1 MMLKRRPLDAAA
13 WSGADLLVR
22 QGLQFLAMLVLA
34 RLVAPDDFGTV
45 AVLGVFVAIGAVLV
59 DGGLSTALIQRR
71 DIDHTDEST
80 VFWLNA
86 VVGLTLGSSLV
97 LAAGPL
103 SDFFAQPALRRL
115 TLAAALTVIVSA
127 LGAVHTAL
135 LVRKLDFRTQLYAG
149 AAAAVLSGAL
159 SISMA
164 LNGFGAWAL
173 AAQML
178 GMASLSTVFL
188 WLMHRW
194 RPAPVLSL
202 ASAKK
207 LLGFGGFVLVANL
220 IDALYTHLYAV
231 LIGRY
236 IGLQQLGYYERADS
250 TKQLPASLL
259 TGVFG
264 RVTFPLLSKA
274 ARDPIELR
282 HGIRM
287 AIRGL
292 MLINLPMMLGSAAL
306 AETLIVTV
314 FGEVWRPAVMPFQ
327 ILCIAAALWP
337 MHMVNVNALLAQG
350 HARLVLKLEMPKKIL
365 GLAMLIIGMFF
376 GIEGVAWSQVTF
388 SIMALWINSHYT
400 NRLVGYGLVHQLKD
414 IVMPGVVATVMA
426 GALYSLA
433 LILVMNDS
441 LKLISLTVLGGVFYI
456 TVIFLAKPPALL
468 EIISIWRTRHTGDGT
483 ISERFIE

>member
-1 MMLKRRPLDAAA
+1 MTVLQRRALDAAT
-13 WSGADLLVR
+13 WSGADLLFR

-45 AVLGVFVAIGAVLV
+45 AVLGVFVAIGAVMV
-59 DGGLSTALIQRR
+59 DGGLSTALIQRQ

-86 VVGLTLGSSLV
+86 VVGLTLAGLLA
-97 LAAGPL
+97 LAAAPL
-103 SDFFAQPALRRL
+103 SNFFAQPALRHL
-115 TLAAALTVIVSA
+115 TLAAALTVMVSA

-135 LVRKLDFRTQLYAG
+135 LVKKLDFRTQLYAG
-149 AAAAVLSGAL
+149 AAAAVLSGLL
-159 SISMA
+159 SIAMA
-164 LNGFGAWAL
+164 LNGYGAWAL

-178 GMASLSTVFL
+178 GMATLSTAFL

-202 ASAKK
+202 TSAKK
-207 LLGFGGFVLVANL
+207 LLGFGSFVLVANL
-220 IDALYTHLYAV
+220 IDTLYSRVPAI

-236 IGLQQLGYYERADS
+236 IGLPELGYYERADS

-259 TGVFG
+259 TGILG
-264 RVTFPLLSKA
+264 RVTLPLLSEA
-274 ARDPIELR
+274 AHDPVRLR
-282 HGIRM
+282 HGIQA

-292 MLINLPMMLGSAAL
+292 MLINLPMMLGFAAL
-306 AETLIVTV
+306 AEPLIVTV

-337 MHMVNVNALLAQG
+337 MHLININALLAQG
-350 HARLVLKLEMPKKIL
+350 HARLVLKLEVPKKIL

-376 GIEGVAWSQVTF
+376 GIEGIAWSQVAF
-388 SIMALWINSHYT
+388 SIAALGINSHYT
-400 NRLVGYGLVHQLKD
+400 NRLVGYGLSHQLMD
-414 IVMPGVVATVMA
+414 IVMPCVVATVMA
-426 GALYSLA
+426 GALHWLARILAMNDALKLMSLA
-433 LILVMNDS
+433 
-441 LKLISLTVLGGVFYI
+441 VLGGVFYI

-468 EIISIWRTRHTGDGT
+468 EIISIWRTRHTGGT
-483 ISERFIE
+483 HDK